1 MAVCLLLCLIF
12 FPAGS
17 ASSGASFQAKTTYT
31 RDSAV
36 FLKQGILLL
45 QKKRFAEAREKFLQA
60 VQADSDSAEAFF
72 YLSIAERDLGHLSA
86 AESDLR
92 RSLDLNPN
100 SQNALYNL
108 GVLLLESK
116 KPVEAVNFL
125 ERAEKIGPA
134 SPEISAN
141 LVRAYLEAGRE
152 DEALR
157 FAESSARQFGHLP
170 AFDLAIGKTFLSRN
184 LLKSAR
190 IFLGRAQQLLPSE
203 PGILFPL
210 AEVCLRQKDVTCV
223 HQTLSHI
230 PGNAQNTGTYHDLL
244 AREYLLSGENFS
256 AFQEIKRAA
265 QLEPQNPAYLLLL
278 GRLYQKFGRQQEALK
293 ILEKAE
299 HLAPNSPDIFYS
311 MAITY
316 FIAGDF
322 QTASHYARRV
332 LQTAPRDD
340 KALFLLGLCHFA
352 VGKFQEAQMQ
362 LSDAVQREPGNK
374 FYQTFYGMLLLSENE
389 PLEARAHL
397 EKAVELDPQ
406 YALPRY
412 QLGRLCIRIGKYREA
427 SEELRKAV
435 ASEPDLTGA
444 YYLLAHA
451 YEHLGEKEK
460 AQQALADF
468 KKYHAAEYNERK
480 ELLRQMQ
487 NTMEQ

>member
-72 YLSIAERDLGHLSA
+72 YLSI

-157 FAESSARQFGHLP
+157 FAESSAR
-170 AFDLAIGKTFLSRN
+170 
-184 LLKSAR
+184 
-190 IFLGRAQQLLPSE
+190 
-203 PGILFPL
+203 
-210 AEVCLRQKDVTCV
+210 
-223 HQTLSHI
+223 
-230 PGNAQNTGTYHDLL
+230 
-244 AREYLLSGENFS
+244 
-256 AFQEIKRAA
+256 
-265 QLEPQNPAYLLLL
+265 
-278 GRLYQKFGRQQEALK
+278 
-293 ILEKAE
+293 
-299 HLAPNSPDIFYS
+299 
-311 MAITY
+311 
-316 FIAGDF
+316 
-322 QTASHYARRV
+322 
-332 LQTAPRDD
+332 
-340 KALFLLGLCHFA
+340 
-352 VGKFQEAQMQ
+352 
-362 LSDAVQREPGNK
+362 
-374 FYQTFYGMLLLSENE
+374 
-389 PLEARAHL
+389 
-397 EKAVELDPQ
+397 
-406 YALPRY
+406 
-412 QLGRLCIRIGKYREA
+412 
-427 SEELRKAV
+427 
-435 ASEPDLTGA
+435 
-444 YYLLAHA
+444 
-451 YEHLGEKEK
+451 
-460 AQQALADF
+460 
-468 KKYHAAEYNERK
+468 
-480 ELLRQMQ
+480 
-487 NTMEQ
+487 

>member
-45 QKKRFAEAREKFLQA
+45 QKKRFAEAREEFLRA

-116 KPVEAVNFL
+116 KPVEAANFL
-125 ERAEKIGPA
+125 ERAEKIGPD

-190 IFLGRAQQLLPSE
+190 IFLGRAHQLLPSE

-223 HQTLSHI
+223 
-230 PGNAQNTGTYHDLL
+230 
-244 AREYLLSGENFS
+244 
-256 AFQEIKRAA
+256 IKRFPIFRAT
-265 QLEPQNPAYLLLL
+265 
-278 GRLYQKFGRQQEALK
+278 RKT
-293 ILEKAE
+293 
-299 HLAPNSPDIFYS
+299 LAPITICSRANISFLAKTFLPFRKSKGLRNSSRRILPTCSSWED
-311 MAITY
+311 
-316 FIAGDF
+316 FIKNSAG
-322 QTASHYARRV
+322 S
-332 LQTAPRDD
+332 
-340 KALFLLGLCHFA
+340 
-352 VGKFQEAQMQ
+352 
-362 LSDAVQREPGNK
+362 
-374 FYQTFYGMLLLSENE
+374 
-389 PLEARAHL
+389 
-397 EKAVELDPQ
+397 
-406 YALPRY
+406 
-412 QLGRLCIRIGKYREA
+412 
-427 SEELRKAV
+427 RK
-435 ASEPDLTGA
+435 L
-444 YYLLAHA
+444 
-451 YEHLGEKEK
+451 
-460 AQQALADF
+460 
-468 KKYHAAEYNERK
+468 
-480 ELLRQMQ
+480 
-487 NTMEQ
+487 